1 MRALIGAKKETAGRE
16 VGTDRPWGVAG
27 GDRDGAGNRAWHILP
42 NSICSTQDSFATSPS
57 RTINNA
63 QNHEYA
69 ALSPDDRGQGP
80 ASDQQWRAE
89 TEWSAEIPA
98 GLGEQP
104 AETREAEWAALR
116 RLAGI
121 MRTGVTAWAWE
132 HRDWDREDISCA
144 AQGRMLWWLRQR
156 KAWTRSFKLRY
167 GREPSER
174 ATVDSTEA
182 IRAERRNMRRCVR
195 QAREAEAL
203 WRGRVGSR
211 GQQAKYASRRAR
223 HDRREQLEQEA
234 EWKDTSLIVD
244 LETGEAI
251 PLTKVVRTSQQKRAK
266 HLAVTS
272 GLTKLATE
280 RGLYP
285 YFTTLT
291 CPPNFHPAP
300 KFGTSKWD
308 GSLPRASQAHLAK
321 CWARARARFA
331 KARIYWLAFRYPEP
345 HADACTHWHMPLFL
359 PESRIAEVTAILTDC
374 FGAAGPAVRIERA
387 RDIAAVG
394 KYCMAYAAK
403 TTACADGKMSR
414 CITGDELDGN
424 DAWRST
430 WGIRGYQI
438 CGAKGML
445 GLWDEMRRKLPKDA
459 PAEIRE
465 IARQARAGDY
475 AAFHRVAAA
484 AGARLAT
491 VAEKR
496 EFPHPDPEVHA
507 EVKAGQAQAERQLR
521 RLAAEHGVPV
531 DADTPPADLVE
542 PLLAR
547 AGDDAETVR
556 EIREAETALTR
567 RAVVTV
573 TRRRTVGVHLGAHGI
588 CVTTRTR
595 HWVLIRAEESAA
607 ASAAA
612 LAISGITVTAD
623 SGGERART
631 GEMPAGQA
639 PPDGPVIQP

>member
-1 MRALIGAKKETAGRE
+1 MKPACAGVPARETGDRVSPGRPLCVDRVGVGADDDRALS
-16 VGTDRPWGVAG
+16 DS
-27 GDRDGAGNRAWHILP
+27 AW
-42 NSICSTQDSFATSPS
+42 D
-57 RTINNA
+57 
-63 QNHEYA
+63 EYA

-98 GLGEQP
+98 GLGEQD

-121 MRTGVTAWAWE
+121 LCTGVTAWGWE
-132 HRDWDREDISCA
+132 HREWDREDISCA
-144 AQGRMLWWLRQR
+144 AHRRMLWWLRQR

-251 PLTKVVRTSQQKRAK
+251 PLTKVVSTPQQRRAK
-266 HLAVTS
+266 HLAITS

-300 KFGTSKWD
+300 KLGKSKWD

-331 KARIYWLAFRYPEP
+331 KARIDWLAPRYAEP
-345 HADACTHWHMPLFL
+345 HADACTHWHMPLFV

-387 RDIAAVG
+387 RDVAAVG
-394 KYCMAYAAK
+394 RYCMAYAAK
-403 TTACADGKMSR
+403 TTAFADGKMSR

-445 GLWDEMRRKLPKDA
+445 GLWDEMRRKLPRDA
-459 PAEIRE
+459 PTDIRDL
-465 IARQARAGDY
+465 AKHARAGDY
-475 AAFHRVAAA
+475 AAFHRIAAA

-491 VAEKR
+491 VTDKR

-521 RLAAEHGVPV
+521 RLAAEHGVPL
-531 DADTPPADLVE
+531 DTDTPPADLVA
-542 PLLAR
+542 PLLAVL
-547 AGDDAETVR
+547 GDDSDLVR
-556 EIREAETALTR
+556 EVHGAESALTR
-567 RAVVTV
+567 RAVVIV
-573 TRRRTVGVHLGAHGI
+573 TRRRTVGVHLDAHGV

-595 HWVLIRAEESAA
+595 RWILIRAEDSAA

-612 LAISGITVTAD
+612 LATFCITVTAAEAAK
-623 SGGERART
+623 SMWRAQT
-631 GEMPAGQA
+631 PPSQGPPPAS
-639 PPDGPVIQP
+639 

>member
-1 MRALIGAKKETAGRE
+1 M
-16 VGTDRPWGVAG
+16 RPWAQASKAG
-27 GDRDGAGNRAWHILP
+27 WGEAATPNRPPRARVVVGDPTVVGYDDGRTLSDSAW
-42 NSICSTQDSFATSPS
+42 D
-57 RTINNA
+57 
-63 QNHEYA
+63 EYA
-69 ALSPDDRGQGP
+69 ALSPDDQGQGP
-80 ASDQQWRAE
+80 VSDRQWRAE
-89 TEWSAEIPA
+89 TEWSAEIPV
-98 GLGEQP
+98 GLGEQD

-121 MRTGVTAWAWE
+121 MCTGVTAWGWE
-132 HRDWDREDISCA
+132 HRDWDREDISRA

-156 KAWTRSFKLRY
+156 KAWIRSFKLRY

-174 ATVDSTEA
+174 ATVDSTET

-211 GQQAKYASRRAR
+211 GQQARYASRRAR

-244 LETGEAI
+244 SETGEAI
-251 PLTKVVRTSQQKRAK
+251 PLAKVARTPQQRRAK

-272 GLTKLATE
+272 GLTKIATE

-300 KFGTSKWD
+300 KLGKSKWD
-308 GSLPRASQAHLAK
+308 GSLPRASQAHLVK

-331 KARIYWLAFRYPEP
+331 KAGIDWLAPRYAEP
-345 HADACTHWHMPLFL
+345 HADACTHWHMPLFV

-374 FGAAGPAVRIERA
+374 FGAAGPAVHIERA

-403 TTACADGKMSR
+403 TTACADGKISR

-445 GLWDEMRRKLPKDA
+445 GLWDEIRRKLPDDA

-465 IARQARAGDY
+465 IAKHARAGDY

-496 EFPHPDPEVHA
+496 EFPHPDPRVHEEVEAGHA
-507 EVKAGQAQAERQLR
+507 EAAHQLCG
-521 RLAAEHGVPV
+521 LAAEHGVPV
-531 DADTPPADLVE
+531 DADTPPAGLVA
-542 PLLAR
+542 PLLAVL
-547 AGDDAETVR
+547 GDDSDLVR
-556 EIREAETALTR
+556 EVHGAESALTR

-573 TRRRTVGVHLGAHGI
+573 TRRRTVGVHLDAHGA

-595 HWVLIRAEESAA
+595 RWILIRAEDSAA

-612 LAISGITVTAD
+612 LATFCITVTAAEAAK
-623 SGGERART
+623 SMWRAQT
-631 GEMPAGQA
+631 PPSQGPPPAS
-639 PPDGPVIQP
+639 

>member
-1 MRALIGAKKETAGRE
+1 M
-16 VGTDRPWGVAG
+16 RPWAQESKAG
-27 GDRDGAGNRAWHILP
+27 WGEAATPNRPPRARVVVGDPTVVGYDDGRTLSDSAW
-42 NSICSTQDSFATSPS
+42 D
-57 RTINNA
+57 
-63 QNHEYA
+63 EYA
-69 ALSPDDRGQGP
+69 AISRDEHGQGP
-80 ASDQQWRAE
+80 ASDQHWRAE

-98 GLGEQP
+98 GLGEQS

-121 MRTGVTAWAWE
+121 MRTGVTAWGWE

-156 KAWTRSFKLRY
+156 KAWTQSFKLRY

-251 PLTKVVRTSQQKRAK
+251 PLTKVVRTSLQKRAK

-331 KARIYWLAFRYPEP
+331 KARIFWLAFRYAEP

-374 FGAAGPAVRIERA
+374 FGAAGPAVHIERA

-438 CGAKGML
+438 CGAKGLL
-445 GLWDEMRRKLPKDA
+445 GLWDEMRRKLPDRA
-459 PAEIRE
+459 PAEIR
-465 IARQARAGDY
+465 ALAKHARAGDY

-491 VAEKR
+491 VTEKR
-496 EFPHPDPEVHA
+496 EFPHPNPEVHV

-521 RLAAEHGVPV
+521 RLVAEHGVPV

-547 AGDDAETVR
+547 ARDDAEIVR

-573 TRRRTVGVHLGAHGI
+573 TRRRTVGVHLDAHGV
-588 CVTTRTR
+588 CVTTRAR
-595 HWVLIRAEESAA
+595 RWILIRAEDSAA

-612 LAISGITVTAD
+612 LATFCITVTAAEAAK
-623 SGGERART
+623 SMWRAQT
-631 GEMPAGQA
+631 PPSQGPPPAS
-639 PPDGPVIQP
+639 

>member
-1 MRALIGAKKETAGRE
+1 M
-16 VGTDRPWGVAG
+16 RPWAQESKAGWGEAATPNRPPRARVVVGDPTVAG
-27 GDRDGAGNRAWHILP
+27 YDDGRTLSDSAW
-42 NSICSTQDSFATSPS
+42 D
-57 RTINNA
+57 
-63 QNHEYA
+63 EYA
-69 ALSPDDRGQGP
+69 ALSPGDQGQGP
-80 ASDQQWRAE
+80 VSARQWRAE
-89 TEWSAEIPA
+89 TEWSAEIPV

-104 AETREAEWAALR
+104 ANAREAEWAALR

-121 MRTGVTAWAWE
+121 MRTGVTAWGWK
-132 HRDWDREDISCA
+132 HRDWDREDISRA

-156 KAWTRSFKLRY
+156 KAWTKSFKLRY
-167 GREPSER
+167 GHEPSER

-251 PLTKVVRTSQQKRAK
+251 PLTKVVRTPQQRRAK

-300 KFGTSKWD
+300 KLGKSKWD
-308 GSLPRASQAHLAK
+308 GSLPRASQAHLVK

-331 KARIYWLAFRYPEP
+331 KARIDWLAPRYAEP
-345 HADACTHWHMPLFL
+345 HADACTHWHMPLFV

-387 RDIAAVG
+387 RDVASVG
-394 KYCMAYAAK
+394 MYCMAYAAK

-438 CGAKGML
+438 CGAKGLL
-445 GLWDEMRRKLPKDA
+445 GLWDEMRRKLPDGA
-459 PAEIRE
+459 PAEIGE
-465 IARQARAGDY
+465 IAKHARAGDY

-484 AGARLAT
+484 TGARIAT
-491 VAEKR
+491 VTEKR
-496 EFPHPDPEVHA
+496 EFPHPDPEVHT
-507 EVKAGQAQAERQLR
+507 EVNAAQAEAAR
-521 RLAAEHGVPV
+521 RLRGLAAAHGVPHGP
-531 DADTPPADLVE
+531 DTPPADLIE
-542 PLLAR
+542 PLLVR
-547 AGDDAETVR
+547 AGDDAETVC

-567 RAVVTV
+567 RAVVAV
-573 TRRRTVGVHLGAHGI
+573 TRRQTVGVHLDAHGI
-588 CVTTRTR
+588 CMTTRTR
-595 HWVLIRAEESAA
+595 RWALIRAEDSAA

-612 LAISGITVTAD
+612 LADSCITVTGAEAAQ
-623 SGGERART
+623 SVWRGQTPPSQGP
-631 GEMPAGQA
+631 PACRLT
-639 PPDGPVIQP
+639 DGAAL

>member
-1 MRALIGAKKETAGRE
+1 MKPACAGVPARETGDRVSPGRPLCVDRVGVGADDDRALS
-16 VGTDRPWGVAG
+16 DS
-27 GDRDGAGNRAWHILP
+27 AW
-42 NSICSTQDSFATSPS
+42 D
-57 RTINNA
+57 
-63 QNHEYA
+63 EYA

-98 GLGEQP
+98 GLGEQD

-121 MRTGVTAWAWE
+121 LCTGVTAWGWE
-132 HRDWDREDISCA
+132 HREWDREDISCA
-144 AQGRMLWWLRQR
+144 AHRRMLWWLRQR

-251 PLTKVVRTSQQKRAK
+251 PLTKVVSTPQQRRAK
-266 HLAVTS
+266 HLAITS

-300 KFGTSKWD
+300 KLGKSKWD

-331 KARIYWLAFRYPEP
+331 KARIDWLAPRYAEP
-345 HADACTHWHMPLFL
+345 HADACTHWHMPLFV

-387 RDIAAVG
+387 RDVAAVG
-394 KYCMAYAAK
+394 RYCMAYAAK
-403 TTACADGKMSR
+403 TTAFADGKMSR

-445 GLWDEMRRKLPKDA
+445 GLWDEMRRKLPRDA
-459 PAEIRE
+459 PTDIRDL
-465 IARQARAGDY
+465 AKHARAGDY
-475 AAFHRVAAA
+475 AAFHRIAAA

-491 VAEKR
+491 VTDKR

-521 RLAAEHGVPV
+521 RLAAEHGVPL
-531 DADTPPADLVE
+531 DTDTPPADLVA
-542 PLLAR
+542 PLLAVL
-547 AGDDAETVR
+547 GDDSDLVR
-556 EIREAETALTR
+556 EVHGAESALTR
-567 RAVVTV
+567 RAVVIV
-573 TRRRTVGVHLGAHGI
+573 TRRRTVGVHLDAHGV

-595 HWVLIRAEESAA
+595 RWILIRAEDSAA

-612 LAISGITVTAD
+612 LATFGVSVTGTEPTK
-623 SGGERART
+623 SVWCGQTPPSQGPP
-631 GEMPAGQA
+631 PAS
-639 PPDGPVIQP
+639 

>member
-1 MRALIGAKKETAGRE
+1 MKPACAGVPARETGDRVSPGRPLCVDRVGVGADDDRALS
-16 VGTDRPWGVAG
+16 DS
-27 GDRDGAGNRAWHILP
+27 AW
-42 NSICSTQDSFATSPS
+42 D
-57 RTINNA
+57 
-63 QNHEYA
+63 EYA
-69 ALSPDDRGQGP
+69 ALSPDDQGQGP
-80 ASDQQWRAE
+80 VSDRQWWAE
-89 TEWSAEIPA
+89 TEWSAEIPV
-98 GLGEQP
+98 GLGEQD

-121 MRTGVTAWAWE
+121 LCTGVTAWGWE
-132 HRDWDREDISCA
+132 HREWDREDISCA

-156 KAWTRSFKLRY
+156 KAWARSFKLRY
-167 GREPSER
+167 EREPSER

-251 PLTKVVRTSQQKRAK
+251 PLTKVVSTPQQRRAK
-266 HLAVTS
+266 HLAITS

-300 KFGTSKWD
+300 KLGKSKWD

-331 KARIYWLAFRYPEP
+331 KARIDWLAPRYAEP
-345 HADACTHWHMPLFL
+345 HADACTHWHMPLFV

-387 RDIAAVG
+387 RDVAAVG
-394 KYCMAYAAK
+394 RYCMAYAAK

>member
-1 MRALIGAKKETAGRE
+1 
-16 VGTDRPWGVAG
+16 
-27 GDRDGAGNRAWHILP
+27 
-42 NSICSTQDSFATSPS
+42 
-57 RTINNA
+57 
-63 QNHEYA
+63 
-69 ALSPDDRGQGP
+69 
-80 ASDQQWRAE
+80 
-89 TEWSAEIPA
+89 
-98 GLGEQP
+98 
-104 AETREAEWAALR
+104 
-116 RLAGI
+116 
-121 MRTGVTAWAWE
+121 
-132 HRDWDREDISCA
+132 
-144 AQGRMLWWLRQR
+144 MLWWLRQR

-251 PLTKVVRTSQQKRAK
+251 PLTKVVSTPQQRRAK
-266 HLAVTS
+266 HLAITS

-300 KFGTSKWD
+300 KLGKSKWD

-331 KARIYWLAFRYPEP
+331 KARIDWLAPRYAEP
-345 HADACTHWHMPLFL
+345 HADACTHWHMPLFV

-387 RDIAAVG
+387 RDVAAVG
-394 KYCMAYAAK
+394 RYCMAYAAK
-403 TTACADGKMSR
+403 TTAFADGKMSR

-445 GLWDEMRRKLPKDA
+445 GLWDEMRRKLPRDA
-459 PAEIRE
+459 PTDIRDL
-465 IARQARAGDY
+465 AKHARAGDY
-475 AAFHRVAAA
+475 AAFHRIAAA

-491 VAEKR
+491 VTDKR

-521 RLAAEHGVPV
+521 RLAAEHGVPL
-531 DADTPPADLVE
+531 DTDTPPADLVA
-542 PLLAR
+542 PLLAVL
-547 AGDDAETVR
+547 GDDSDLVR
-556 EIREAETALTR
+556 EVHGAESALTR
-567 RAVVTV
+567 RAVVIV
-573 TRRRTVGVHLGAHGI
+573 TRRRTVGVHLDAHGV

-595 HWVLIRAEESAA
+595 RWILIRAEDSAA

-612 LAISGITVTAD
+612 LATFGVSVTGTEPTK
-623 SGGERART
+623 SVWCGQTPPSQGPP
-631 GEMPAGQA
+631 PAS
-639 PPDGPVIQP
+639 